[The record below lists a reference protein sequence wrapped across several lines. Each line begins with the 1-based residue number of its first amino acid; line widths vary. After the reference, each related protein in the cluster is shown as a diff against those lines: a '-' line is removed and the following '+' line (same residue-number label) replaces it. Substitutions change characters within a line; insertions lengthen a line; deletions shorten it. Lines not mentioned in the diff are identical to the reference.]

1 MFSRFFID
9 RPIFAAVIS
18 MFLVLAGLAAMRTLP
33 VAQYPEIAP
42 PVVTVQAIYPGASAE
57 TLEQT
62 VASPIENA
70 INGVPNMIYMSST
83 SSSNGVVQI
92 QVTFEIGT
100 NVDDAAVNVN
110 NRVKQVE
117 PRLPEDVRR
126 QGVTVER
133 GSSSFLQV
141 IAFYSP
147 DGKYDDLFISN
158 YVTLNVLD
166 ELKRLPGTTN
176 VQIFGAKD
184 YAMRIWVKPDRLA
197 QLKLTPS
204 DVVRAVNEQ
213 NAQFAAGKVGQAPI
227 TKGQELVYTITAQG
241 RLSDAK
247 QFGEIIVRANPDG
260 STVRLSDVARVELG
274 SKDYDFIG
282 RYNGKSAT
290 LVGIFLQ
297 PGANAL
303 EVAKTVRNR
312 VGELSQRFPP
322 GLAFAIPYDTTRFVE
337 VSIREVV
344 FTLGEAMLLVFLV
357 VYLFLQSWRATV
369 IPLIA
374 VPVSLLGAF
383 AGLYVLGYSINTLTL
398 FGMVLA
404 IGIVVDDAIVVL
416 ENVER
421 IMREDD
427 AQPRE
432 AAIKAMHEVTGP
444 IVAIVLTLTAVFVP
458 IAFLGGLTGELYR
471 QFAVTISI
479 AVVISG
485 LVALTLTP
493 SLCALILKH
502 DPPPAR
508 GFFALFNRFFLR
520 VTGHY
525 TSGVTWLIRRGAV
538 GLLLFAGMVALT
550 AGLWRHT
557 PGSLVPDED
566 QGFYIAAVIL
576 PDGATLE
583 RTDKVVAQVEQAIK
597 ANPANADVVSFT
609 GFDFLGGGMRNNA
622 ATIFVTQIPWD
633 QRKVTAAELVGEL
646 FGRTAGIKEA
656 LVLAF
661 NPPPIFG
668 LGATGGFEFYIQNRG
683 DGGAA
688 RLNEVTQQFLA
699 RVNSDKELGGA
710 QTLWRAN
717 VPQLFVDVDR
727 EKAKKV
733 GVPINDVFA
742 ALSATL
748 GTYYVNDFNKY
759 GRAWQV
765 LMSAEPSYRTR
776 PDDIGAVYVRS
787 EKGDMIPL
795 TSLAT
800 VRYSSGPDALDRFNN
815 LPAVKIF
822 GQAAPGYSSGQ
833 AIARVEEIA
842 REVLP
847 PDFSYDWGGTSY
859 QEKRSGGAST
869 FALGLA
875 VVMVFLILAA
885 QYEKWS
891 LPFSVLLALPFGT
904 FGALAAIW
912 LRGLT
917 NDVYF
922 QIGLVTLLGLAA
934 KNAILIVEY
943 AMLKKEEGMSASAAA
958 MEAARLRFRPILMTS
973 LAFIFGVLPLAI
985 STGAGAGAR
994 HSTGTGVMG
1003 GMIAATFL
1011 AIFFV
1016 PLFFRVIMDRRVHEP
1031 RTKSELAEEVAHA
1044 HRVAHL
1050 APPDTPGHPP
1060 HTAAGDGRA

>member
-33 VAQYPEIAP
+33 IAQYPEIAP

-62 VASPIENA
+62 VAAPIENA

-92 QVTFEIGT
+92 QVTFDIGT
-100 NVDDAAVNVN
+100 SVDDAAVNVN

-117 PRLPEDVRR
+117 PRLPEQVRR

-147 DGKYDDLFISN
+147 DGRYDDLFTSN

-166 ELKRLPGTTN
+166 QLKRLPGTTN

-184 YAMRIWVKPDRLA
+184 YAMRIWLKPDRLA

-204 DVVRAVNEQ
+204 DVASAINEQ

-227 TKGQELVYTITAQG
+227 DKGQELVYTITAQG
-241 RLSDAK
+241 RLADAK
-247 QFGEIIVRANPDG
+247 EFGQIIVRANPDG
-260 STVRLSDVARVELG
+260 SMVRLSDVARVELG

-282 RYNGKSAT
+282 RYNGKPAT

-303 EVAKTVRNR
+303 DVAKTVRTT
-312 VGELSQRFPP
+312 VA
-322 GLAFAIPYDTTRFVE
+322 GLATHFPEGLTYAIPYDTTRFVE

-344 FTLGEAMLLVFLV
+344 FTLGEAMVLVFLV
-357 VYLFLQSWRATV
+357 VYLFLQSWRATI
-369 IPLIA
+369 IPLVA

-421 IMREDD
+421 IMREDN
-427 AQPRE
+427 AEPRE

-493 SLCALILKH
+493 SLCALVLKH

-508 GFFALFNRFFLR
+508 GFFAMFNRFFLR

-525 TSGVTWLIRRGAV
+525 TSGVTWMIRRGAI
-538 GLLLFAGMVALT
+538 GLLLFAGMVAIVI
-550 AGLWRHT
+550 GLWRIT

-566 QGFYIAAVIL
+566 QGFYISAVIL
-576 PDGATLE
+576 PDGATLH
-583 RTDKVVAQVEQAIK
+583 RTDKVVAQVEAAIRS
-597 ANPANADVVSFT
+597 NPANADVVAFT
-609 GFDFLGGGMRNNA
+609 GFDFLGGGFRNNA

-633 QRKVTAAELVGEL
+633 KRKVTAQQLVGEL
-646 FGRTAGIKEA
+646 FGKTAGIKEA

-668 LGATGGFEFYIQNRG
+668 LGTAGGYEFYIQNRG
-683 DGGAA
+683 DGGSK
-688 RLNEVTQQFLA
+688 RMNEVTQQFLQ
-699 RVNSDKELGGA
+699 RVNTDPMLGFA

-717 VPQLFVDVDR
+717 VPQLYVDVDR

-733 GVPINDVFA
+733 GVPINEVFS

-765 LMSAEPSYRTR
+765 LMSAAPSYRTR

-787 EKGDMIPL
+787 DKGDMIPL

-822 GQAAPGYSSGQ
+822 GSAAPGISSGQ
-833 AIARVEEIA
+833 AIARVEQIA
-842 REVLP
+842 NEVLP

-875 VVMVFLILAA
+875 VIMVFLILAA
-885 QYEKWS
+885 QYERWS
-891 LPFSVLLALPFGT
+891 LPFSVLMALPFGT

-943 AMLKKEEGMSASAAA
+943 AVLKREEGMSASAAA

-1016 PLFFRVIMDRRVHEP
+1016 PLFFRVITDRRVHEA
-1031 RTKSELAEEVAHA
+1031 RSKSELAAEVQHA
-1044 HRVAHL
+1044 YMVAHL
-1050 APPDTPGHPP
+1050 APPATPGHPP
-1060 HTAAGDGRA
+1060 RGDAGEPHE